1 MGAATPAAGT
11 SMTSKSTAVLAVG
24 GAAVVLLVAGLLF
37 SFHLT
42 SPDAATIAARVRASG
57 ALAPLVL
64 ITLLVAQAVVAPLP
78 SPPTHPRRAS
88 EGRQLH
94 VRRRGRRGRTHLAD
108 DADPPGARGRPGRA
122 AARTARGQRLSLAGC
137 QLTHHGVG
145 LLQFPQWLRR
155 SATAWWSRRTTSSS
169 RRPTSSPTPASASR
183 SMAITTRSRSASRRS
198 SV

>member
-78 SPPTHPRRAS
+78 SPPT
-88 EGRQLH
+88 
-94 VRRRGRRGRTHLAD
+94 D
-108 DADPPGARGRPGRA
+108 
-122 AARTARGQRLSLAGC
+122 
-137 QLTHHGVG
+137 HG
-145 LLQFPQWLRR
+145 W
-155 SATAWWSRRTTSSS
+155 
-169 RRPTSSPTPASASR
+169 ASASAGSGCCSGRARASAWSAR
-183 SMAITTRSRSASRRS
+183 SGAPSPN
-198 SV
+198 